1 MSGLLRL
8 PDPDHLNPNPD
19 RIDAIEQLPESADL
33 EVRRSWRQAHE
44 LPGDGPHEL
53 VEEGLGRRLH
63 IPATPLNPSADDVP
77 EAVGIAHSGH
87 DDGVI
92 PRQLFEEGLDL
103 GHRAPQPTGVNA
115 LLLAPAPSLRD
126 PALQARGDPP
136 AEGIHRPAAS
146 PSKSGDAAPARAHL
160 LDQLDRTAERRIR
173 DRIRGP
179 QQEHGQTSTER
190 DQGGGDHASSLQDR
204 PCKSDPIPARRRR
217 EDDGRRAERCDDP
230 PRAPG
235 RGPSRG
241 SGRGQASDD
250 LGEPGVEG
258 VLRPETS
265 PTVLP
270 RTRPLSV
277 HSAALMREV
286 MRLPTRWGS
295 APRSRA
301 HG

>member
-1 MSGLLRL
+1 MLAVYKTGPAIG
-8 PDPDHLNPNPD
+8 PDT
-19 RIDAIEQLPESADL
+19 RSAPE
-33 EVRRSWRQAHE
+33 
-44 LPGDGPHEL
+44 G
-53 VEEGLGRRLH
+53 
-63 IPATPLNPSADDVP
+63 
-77 EAVGIAHSGH
+77 
-87 DDGVI
+87 
-92 PRQLFEEGLDL
+92 
-103 GHRAPQPTGVNA
+103 
-115 LLLAPAPSLRD
+115 
-126 PALQARGDPP
+126 
-136 AEGIHRPAAS
+136 
-146 PSKSGDAAPARAHL
+146 
-160 LDQLDRTAERRIR
+160 
-173 DRIRGP
+173 
-179 QQEHGQTSTER
+179 
-190 DQGGGDHASSLQDR
+190 
-204 PCKSDPIPARRRR
+204 
-217 EDDGRRAERCDDP
+217 DDGRRADRCDDP

-241 SGRGQASDD
+241 SGRGWASDD